1 MTGVP
6 SKEQARCFCVRWS
19 N

>member
-1 MTGVP
+1 MTGIP
-6 SKEQARCFCVRWS
+6 SKEQARCFCVWWS